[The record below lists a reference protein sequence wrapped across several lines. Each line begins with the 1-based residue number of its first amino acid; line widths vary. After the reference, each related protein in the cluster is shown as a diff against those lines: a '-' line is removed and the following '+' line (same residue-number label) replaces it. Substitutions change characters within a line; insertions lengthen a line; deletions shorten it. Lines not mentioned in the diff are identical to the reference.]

1 MRCPRQPLANDGNGF
16 GLFPPFSGAPR
27 LLPIATGCNHRAPQ
41 RLHPL
46 LPAKTTDGVFS
57 RSRIGHDLF
66 DNAQQQLTSDSAAAI
81 PASWRRRSQT
91 PKSPE
96 AVASAMSVTWSRRWA
111 TYAPEGRARRGSRRV
126 GRTARQPRRTR
137 RQASSGSSRQ
147 AMRWHGSSTE
157 AANPSQSSSR
167 TKGSRSGDELRW
179 LRSQTHQTAPAK
191 RSPMRHCKT

>member
-111 TYAPEGRARRGSRRV
+111 TYAPEGRG
-126 GRTARQPRRTR
+126 TARQPRRTR